1 MVREQLINDIKEY
14 MKMISNS
21 NKDDILVNREDF
33 DFTIKYDVKNKLIFV
48 SLSCEDLTD
57 CNHSTWCDPKKYEDT
72 SMYDLDKLNECGLSD
87 LDAIKSLLAIIKED
101 L

>member
-1 MVREQLINDIKEY
+1 MVKEQLINNIKEY

-21 NKDDILVNREDF
+21 NKDEILVNREDL

-57 CNHSTWCDPKKYEDT
+57 CNHSTWCDPKRYEDT
-72 SMYDLDKLNECGLSD
+72 SMYDLDELNEYGLSD
-87 LDAIKSLLAIIKED
+87 LDAIESLLAIMNGD